1 MPNETTS
8 AKDLVAVIRKS
19 PALMISVGAVLLF
32 ALYYFYERSKAG
44 AAAASTTTPA
54 AAPSAFAPALGTYT
68 FVEDIHQTPA
78 PTVIVNAPPGPA
90 GPPGKPGPAGP
101 PGPTPKPGPKVATVR
116 TRFSLPASMAY
127 DRQNPG
133 GVPIRST
140 AAASKVLRLAPFGS
154 HIQLAGG
161 PTSGKSNFPG
171 ANTGSTQWLKV
182 TGGGYISSYD
192 LQGGSY

>member
-1 MPNETTS
+1 MPENTTS

-32 ALYYFYERSKAG
+32 VLYYFYERSKTG
-44 AAAASTTTPA
+44 AAAASTTTPG

-78 PTVIVNAPPGPA
+78 PTVIVNAPPGPR
-90 GPPGKPGPAGP
+90 GPAGP

-133 GVPIRST
+133 GVPIRAT

-154 HIQLAGG
+154 HIQLASG
-161 PTSGKSNFPG
+161 PTSGGSNFPG
-171 ANTGSTQWLKV
+171 TVTGSTQWLKV
-182 TGGGYISSYD
+182 AGGGYISSYD